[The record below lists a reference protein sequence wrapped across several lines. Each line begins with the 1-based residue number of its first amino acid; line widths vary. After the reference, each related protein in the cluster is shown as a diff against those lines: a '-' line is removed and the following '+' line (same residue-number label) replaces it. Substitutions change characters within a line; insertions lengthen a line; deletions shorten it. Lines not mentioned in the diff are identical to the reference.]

1 MIGFLSRL
9 SPRNPLLAVLFWVA
23 LGVVALAGLFAAF
36 WYLDRFLPGEG
47 MF

>member
-1 MIGFLSRL
+1 MGLLRRL
-9 SPRNPLLAVLFWVA
+9 GPRRPFLAVILWVA
-23 LGVVALAGLFAAF
+23 LGAMLLTALFAAF